1 MLSVLAAFFSLRRD
15 GSDAV
20 GANPDEMSAAPPTTR
35 HVLGTPVFATV
46 YAEHFKYVW
55 RTLAR
60 LGVRDAELEDA
71 AQEVFVV
78 VHRRLD
84 SYDPQRPIKPWLCG
98 IAHRVATAE
107 RRRARHRRERLCEA
121 PAAGAVAQGS
131 PEGQAVLR
139 QRFNRVRLALGALDP
154 NQRVVF
160 VMAEMEEIACPDIA
174 DSLGIPVNTVYSR
187 LRRARARFK
196 AELQRLRCERGEA

>member
-1 MLSVLAAFFSLRRD
+1 MTAFPPPEAPLI
-15 GSDAV
+15 
-20 GANPDEMSAAPPTTR
+20 AAP
-35 HVLGTPVFATV
+35 GFAAL
-46 YAEHFKYVW
+46 YAAQFNYVW

-107 RRRARHRRERLCEA
+107 RRRARHRREQLCA
-121 PAAGAVAQGS
+121 RPAQRAIARGT
-131 PEGQAVLR
+131 PEKRIALQ
-139 QRFNRVRLALGALDP
+139 QRFARVRAALQALDP
-154 NQRVVF
+154 DQRVVF
-160 VMAEMEEIACPDIA
+160 VMAEMEEITCPEIA
-174 DSLGIPVNTVYSR
+174 EALAIPLNTVYSR
-187 LRRARARFK
+187 LRRGRKRFK
-196 AELQRLRCERGEA
+196 AELQALRRQGGEV